1 MGQRRSTSGAIAH
14 GQGLGINCGESL
26 TRTGYP
32 VKFEAD
38 NDCVCVC
45 VYIYVCANSLM
56 LQ

>member
-45 VYIYVCANSLM
+45 IYVCANSLM